1 MGKTLVVK
9 MGEKMTLAD
18 EIRSLRERTGATF
31 FDVLR
36 ALAEDEGQLVQAEA
50 QAVAARFYEEAN
62 EIRAN
67 RPAKEHARYTV
78 RVVPGHVSPTIR
90 WVRIGFKGPK
100 NGRRR
105 FDQSIPRGKGAK
117 YPSAAF
123 LDAQPWEKGLILT
136 LEDDFG
142 ILRMRSTMVGRMVMA
157 AAAHQH
163 ALDKAQRDRAAYL
176 AAFPKFTTA

>member
-1 MGKTLVVK
+1 
-9 MGEKMTLAD
+9 MTLAD

-50 QAVAARFYEEAN
+50 QAVAERFYEEAN

-78 RVVPGHVSPTIR
+78 RVVTGHITPTIR

-100 NGRRR
+100 NREQPPRPNSPRWSGRPT
-105 FDQSIPRGKGAK
+105 DGAGERG
-117 YPSAAF
+117 SS
-123 LDAQPWEKGLILT
+123 ES
-136 LEDDFG
+136 
-142 ILRMRSTMVGRMVMA
+142 RHGRA
-157 AAAHQH
+157 
-163 ALDKAQRDRAAYL
+163 
-176 AAFPKFTTA
+176 